1 MKITK
6 TKIIAA
12 VSIVAVL
19 TLAFFRGGSLTK
31 TEAGGD
37 ARQYYA
43 EGIDASVTGTPAL
56 QDIPSGGE
64 DEKIPLGLAPSP
76 SAGVEDEDI
85 GEASG
90 VDEPDASATPEVTS
104 TPEPAEAPSE
114 TTETPPPTTTPE
126 PQPSMAINPD
136 TGTDRF
142 LTNPVPEGKP
152 VPVEPQDVTIGDDA
166 YTCTITIRCDTILDN
181 MDMIDPEKVELIPED
196 GVILAEIT
204 VTFYEGESVFNV
216 LQRETKR
223 NRIHMEFMNTPI
235 YNSAY
240 IEGIH
245 NLYEFDC
252 GELSGWMYKV
262 NDWFPNYGCSRYQLQ
277 DGDVIQWLY
286 TCDLGRDVG
295 DTSMMG
301 WRA

>member
-1 MKITK
+1 MKITR

-12 VSIVAVL
+12 ISIVAVL
-19 TLAFFRGGSLTK
+19 ALAFFWGGSLTK
-31 TEAGGD
+31 TEAGGE

-43 EGIDASVTGTPAL
+43 EGIDASATGTPAL
-56 QDIPSGGE
+56 QDIPSGGG
-64 DEKIPLGLAPSP
+64 DEKIPLVPAPSP
-76 SAGVEDEDI
+76 SDEVEDDDEE
-85 GEASG
+85 GSEEPETAAS
-90 VDEPDASATPEVTS
+90 PEVIS
-104 TPEPAEAPSE
+104 TPEPTETPSE
-114 TTETPPPTTTPE
+114 ATETPPPTATPE
-126 PQPSMAINPD
+126 PQPSMEINPD

-152 VPVEPQDVTIGDDA
+152 VPVEPQDVTIGETA

-181 MDMIDPEKVELIPED
+181 MRLLDPEKVELIPED

-204 VTFYEGESVFNV
+204 ATFYEGESVFNV

-223 NRIHMEFMNTPI
+223 HKIHMEFMNTPI

-262 NDWFPNYGCSRYQLQ
+262 NDWFPNYGCSRYQLK

-295 DTSMMG
+295 DNSMMG
-301 WRA
+301 WRV